1 MPAPTTQQA
10 RLHVEAVR
18 DWPPRDQVVVRTFRF
33 EGFLESIDLVNWI
46 ARKAQELDEHPD
58 IEIGSDAVTLKLT
71 THDEWRAAQEVV
83 SMKQEFR
90 IGDHLERASE
100 AGPVRSETLSAP
112 EETTMLKELAG
123 DRSLPVSG
131 SAPQARSAPEG

>member
-46 ARKAQELDEHPD
+46 ARKAQEMDQHPD

-71 THDEWRAAQEVV
+71 THDEGGLTAKDFALARQCDEVF
-83 SMKQEFR
+83 SRYF
-90 IGDHLERASE
+90 L
-100 AGPVRSETLSAP
+100 L
-112 EETTMLKELAG
+112 
-123 DRSLPVSG
+123 
-131 SAPQARSAPEG
+131 